1 MQEDIIQDISILYE
15 LSLSMGKSMDLEE
28 NCKNFLE
35 VLLHRKNF
43 SFASVWV
50 CETCLTLKNID
61 RYKLIYASPDYYSSV
76 RSLNKDRLVPKEWK
90 SLPFFSLSD
99 DHPDFSKFIIEHT
112 IESGHFGFIRLDEIG
127 YLKLYSN
134 QKTSPFSKIELTKL
148 LNVCQKFSNIIK
160 GCISQ
165 QLHKKLLND
174 SLEKEDKIRKIAKFP
189 EENPNPIIRTSK
201 TGIIEYANTSS
212 NTLLKVLGI
221 QKSEPFPDFIRMLI
235 LDAWRKKE
243 AITQEISV
251 EGRSWTLQISPF
263 PRDNFAYL
271 YFNDVSKLKQAHVA
285 LKASEMKTRAIINA
299 ALDAVI
305 SIDQEGRII
314 EWNHRAK
321 EIFGWEM
328 HEVFGQTIS
337 SSIIPDKHRE
347 SHTKGME
354 RFLRTGY
361 GPVLNKRI
369 EIEAQHKDGH
379 TFPVELAISPI
390 KLSESGTY
398 IFSAFVRDISERK
411 EMESKRERLMVELEK
426 ANKYLSDF
434 AHVVS
439 HDLKEPLRSISTLAS
454 WIQEDHEEYINEEGK
469 EHFSMMVK
477 NIVLME
483 ELIEGVLSYSKLG
496 KSRDQMEKIEVGHF
510 LREMVKGFAV
520 PSHISVDLNWDFPTI
535 YFNPI
540 HLRQI
545 FQNLLS
551 NAIKYNDK
559 QKGCVRMGV
568 KDKGEYWEFF
578 VADNGRGIE
587 EKYYEKIFQI
597 FQSLDKK
604 TNFESSGIGLS
615 IVKKII
621 EIYGGRIWVN
631 AKLGKGSTF
640 YFSIYKKN
648 FLMESS
654 SIYG

>member
-35 VLLHRKNF
+35 VLLHRKSF

-50 CETCLTLKNID
+50 CETCLTLKDTN
-61 RYKLIYASPDYYSSV
+61 RFKLIYATPDFYSDE
-76 RSLNKDRLVPKEWK
+76 RMLRKEQLVPKEWAAI
-90 SLPFFSLSD
+90 PFFSLSKG
-99 DHPDFSKFIIEHT
+99 HPDFSNFIVEHT
-112 IESGHFGFIRLDEIG
+112 IEEGHFAFIRLDEIG
-127 YLKLYSN
+127 YLKLYAN
-134 QKTSPFSKIELTKL
+134 QQTSPFSRIELTKL
-148 LNVCQKFSNIIK
+148 LNVCQKFTNIIK
-160 GCISQ
+160 GSISQ
-165 QLHKKLLND
+165 QLQKRLLND

-189 EENPNPIIRTSK
+189 EENPNPIIRTTK
-201 TGIIEYANTSS
+201 TGAIEYANASS
-212 NTLLKVLGI
+212 TALLSALGI
-221 QKSEPFPDFIRMLI
+221 QKRDLFPDFIRMLI

-243 AITQEISV
+243 SVTEEITV
-251 EGRSWTLQISPF
+251 EGKSWILQISPF

-271 YFNDVSKLKQAHVA
+271 YFNDISKLKQAHLA
-285 LKASEMKTRAIINA
+285 LKASETKTRAIINA

-314 EWNHRAK
+314 EWNQRAK

-337 SSIIPDKHRE
+337 SIIIPEKHRQA
-347 SHTKGME
+347 HTKGME
-354 RFLRTGY
+354 RFMRTGY

-369 EIEAQHKDGH
+369 EIEAQHKEGH

-390 KLSESGTY
+390 KLSEGGTY

-411 EMESKRERLMVELEK
+411 EMETKRERLMVELEK

-454 WIQEDHEEYINEEGK
+454 WIQEDNEEYINEEGK

-496 KSRDQMEKIEVGHF
+496 KSWDRMEEIDVKEF
-510 LREMVKGFAV
+510 LKEMVKGFAV
-520 PSHISVDLNWDFPTI
+520 PSHISVDLTCDFPAI

-540 HLRQI
+540 HLRQV

-559 QKGCVRMGV
+559 QQGIVRFGV

-578 VADNGRGIE
+578 VEDNGRGIE
-587 EKYYEKIFQI
+587 EKYFEKIFQI

-604 TNFESSGIGLS
+604 KNFESSGIGLS
-615 IVKKII
+615 IVKKIV
-621 EIYGGRIWVN
+621 EIYGGRIWVRS
-631 AKLGKGSTF
+631 KVGVGTSF
-640 YFSIYKKN
+640 YFSIYKEN
-648 FLMESS
+648 FLSDS
-654 SIYG
+654 YSF

>member
-1 MQEDIIQDISILYE
+1 
-15 LSLSMGKSMDLEE
+15 MDLEE
-28 NCKNFLE
+28 NCHNFLE
-35 VLLHRKNF
+35 VLMHRKRI
-43 SFASVWV
+43 SYASVWV
-50 CETCLTLKNID
+50 CETCLTLKGSNT
-61 RYKLIYASPDYYSSV
+61 YSLIYGSPNFYIQE
-76 RSLNKDRLVPKEWK
+76 RSLSKEELVPDSWATH
-90 SLPFFSLSD
+90 SYFSFSD
-99 DHPDFSKFIIEHT
+99 DHPDFSRFVVEQNIEQ
-112 IESGHFGFIRLDEIG
+112 GHFAYIRLDELG

-134 QKTSPFSKIELTKL
+134 QKSSPFSGVELTKL
-148 LNVCQKFSNIIK
+148 LNVSQQFTNIIK

-165 QLHKKLLND
+165 QLYKRLLND

-189 EENPNPIIRTSK
+189 EENPNPIIRTNK
-201 TGIIEYANTSS
+201 TGIVEYANFSS
-212 NTLLKVLGI
+212 NSLLEILGVN
-221 QKSEPFPDFIRMLI
+221 KHEPLPDFIRMLI

-243 AITQEISV
+243 SVTEEISV
-251 EGRSWTLQISPF
+251 EGKSWILQISPF
-263 PRDNFAYL
+263 PDENFAYL
-271 YFNDVSKLKQAHVA
+271 YFNDVSKLKQAHMA

-305 SIDQEGRII
+305 SIDQDGRII
-314 EWNHRAK
+314 EWNQRAK

-328 HEVFGQTIS
+328 HEVFGKTIS
-337 SSIIPDKHRE
+337 GSIIPEKHRE
-347 SHTKGME
+347 AHSRGME
-354 RFLRTGY
+354 RFMRTGY

-369 EIEAQHKDGH
+369 EIEALHKKGH
-379 TFPVELAISPI
+379 SFPVELAISPI
-390 KLSESGTY
+390 KLSEGGSY
-398 IFSAFVRDISERK
+398 IFSAFVRDISVRK

-454 WIQEDHEEYINEEGK
+454 WIQEDHEEFINEEGK

-496 KSRDQMEKIEVGHF
+496 RSWDQMEDINVGDF
-510 LREMVKGFAV
+510 LCDMVKGIAL
-520 PSHISVDLNWDFPTI
+520 PPHISIELSQSFPTVF
-535 YFNPI
+535 YHPI
-540 HLRQI
+540 HLRQV

-559 QKGCVRMGV
+559 PNGWVRIGV

-578 VADNGRGIE
+578 VADNGRGVE
-587 EKYYEKIFQI
+587 EKYFEKIFQI

-604 TNFESSGIGLS
+604 KNFESSGIGLS

-631 AKLGKGSTF
+631 SELGEGTTF
-640 YFSIYKKN
+640 YFSIYKEN
-648 FLMESS
+648 FLSDSS
-654 SIYG
+654 SL